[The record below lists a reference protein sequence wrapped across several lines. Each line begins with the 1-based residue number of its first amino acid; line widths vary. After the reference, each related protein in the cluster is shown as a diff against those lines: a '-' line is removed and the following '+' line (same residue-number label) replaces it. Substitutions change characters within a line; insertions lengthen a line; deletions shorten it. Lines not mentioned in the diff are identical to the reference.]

1 MKGFPKYINSKQD
14 VLNLLVEYPSET
26 KQYLQELLD
35 TKDAWLMAG
44 KLVTGETGITD
55 KTHKV
60 VETKDQET
68 DEVKE
73 RYQYEFKEDPNGTI
87 YRLGFTPDEV
97 RKLI

>member
-44 KLVTGETGITD
+44 KLETGEAGITD

>member
-1 MKGFPKYINSKQD
+1 MRGFPKYINSKQD

-35 TKDAWLMAG
+35 TKDVWLNVG
-44 KLVTGETGITD
+44 KLKSGEDGVTD
-55 KTHKV
+55 ATHKV

-68 DEVKE
+68 GEVKE

-97 RKLI
+97 RKLV